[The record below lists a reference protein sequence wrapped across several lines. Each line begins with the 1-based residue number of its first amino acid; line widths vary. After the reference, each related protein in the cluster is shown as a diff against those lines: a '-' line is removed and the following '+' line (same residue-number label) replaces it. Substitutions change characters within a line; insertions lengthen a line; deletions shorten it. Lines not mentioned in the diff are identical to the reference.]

1 METDVFFSLAGDV
14 NADAA
19 TYAAYKAIETHMR
32 EDKYVGFVPS
42 ILLLEYLGPFPLVAP
57 SIGGTSDVG
66 GDFDFEPAAL
76 RSSYA
81 DRSLQIS
88 SWTIAAC
95 VATLMGSV
103 ISYQRL

>member
-57 SIGGTSDVG
+57 SIGGTS

-81 DRSLQIS
+81 DRSLQTS
-88 SWTIAAC
+88 LWTIGVC